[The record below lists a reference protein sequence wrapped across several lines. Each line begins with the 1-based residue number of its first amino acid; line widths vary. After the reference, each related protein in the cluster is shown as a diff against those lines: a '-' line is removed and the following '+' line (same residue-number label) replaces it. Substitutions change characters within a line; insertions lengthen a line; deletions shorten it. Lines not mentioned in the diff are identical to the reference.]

1 VFSPLH
7 SGVKSDEFLI
17 SALVRNAVIAV
28 AASGNSGATL
38 LIGPSSLIARLMM
51 SRAGRPEN
59 ALVKV
64 VCGLQFF
71 EAYRDVE
78 YLSLPLYIAS
88 NLSRLEPQ

>member
-1 VFSPLH
+1 MPS
-7 SGVKSDEFLI
+7 
-17 SALVRNAVIAV
+17 AV